1 MGEANA
7 EYIPEIFNFLQDE
20 TVDSFLRGSVAGAL
34 GDLGKAGVQYIPDIL
49 NFLQDETV
57 DLYVRESAAIAL
69 GNLGEAV
76 TQYIPEILNFIQLD
90 LKVVRFLVAN
100 LLVDLRRLDLNE
112 VVYILN
118 NADNANQANF
128 EYWRFLTY
136 LLSGGTDEVKTL
148 LKWVGYPK
156 SIPTTLNYQEGKKTL
171 QLFLQVWDNAED
183 LPQLQNDLAEKI
195 AVVTRLVSWQSQD
208 SDLLQRHY
216 NNLKAGNFPQADTV
230 ELVILNLNGE

>member
-1 MGEANA
+1 
-7 EYIPEIFNFLQDE
+7 
-20 TVDSFLRGSVAGAL
+20 
-34 GDLGKAGVQYIPDIL
+34 
-49 NFLQDETV
+49 
-57 DLYVRESAAIAL
+57 
-69 GNLGEAV
+69 
-76 TQYIPEILNFIQLD
+76 
-90 LKVVRFLVAN
+90 
-100 LLVDLRRLDLNE
+100 
-112 VVYILN
+112 
-118 NADNANQANF
+118 
-128 EYWRFLTY
+128 
-136 LLSGGTDEVKTL
+136 
-148 LKWVGYPK
+148 VGYPK